1 MAGRAQPIYGTPV
14 AQDQGWTQPLAV
26 QDHLPVVIFLCLG
39 RPVNDSEAED
49 TTQLGDFNVLRA
61 AGQIDA
67 VRKLA
72 PSRAR
77 LCFSGPAEHK
87 RFPLLAHFH
96 AARQKERT
104 AVASAASKFEQGID
118 VVCA

>member
-1 MAGRAQPIYGTPV
+1 MAGRAQPISGTPV

-49 TTQLGDFNVLRA
+49 TTQLGDFHVLRA

-72 PSRAR
+72 PSAR
-77 LCFSGPAEHK
+77 LCFSDPAKHK
-87 RFPLLAHFH
+87 RFPLLTHFH

-104 AVASAASKFEQGID
+104 AVASASSKFEYGID